1 MKLLNRD
8 EARKLDT
15 LAMNTYGLPEAV
27 LMENAGASVVA
38 LTEGDV
44 SWKDARVV
52 ILCGSGNNGG
62 DGFVTARYASLAE
75 ADVVVFLMGD
85 ESHMSDASRL
95 Y

>member
-52 ILCGSGNNGG
+52 ILCGE
-62 DGFVTARYASLAE
+62 RQQWRR
-75 ADVVVFLMGD
+75 
-85 ESHMSDASRL
+85 RL
-95 Y
+95 CYRPLCVAG